1 MAIVKTHAITLHLDH
16 IQHLFQAPE
25 LDPFAGSAHS
35 LSGIEQ
41 ILNELQAQPLR
52 CRVHTTILL
61 PSTQLSKD
69 IEQNCRI
76 ALERY
81 CKVQIHQLSN
91 NMASLRRQGFI
102 SLQTG
107 LIFLAACSVL
117 ATFFATL
124 KGLPEFPRQLL
135 SEGFIIAGWVGLWHP
150 ADLLLYAWKPYWRD
164 KHLYKRI
171 RDMELEI
178 RADR

>member
-1 MAIVKTHAITLHLDH
+1 
-16 IQHLFQAPE
+16 
-25 LDPFAGSAHS
+25 
-35 LSGIEQ
+35 
-41 ILNELQAQPLR
+41 
-52 CRVHTTILL
+52 VHTTILL
-61 PSTQLSKD
+61 PPAQLSKN
-69 IEQNCRI
+69 IEQDCRI
-76 ALERY
+76 SLERY
-81 CKVQIHQLSN
+81 CEVKIHQLSN
-91 NMASLRRQGFI
+91 HMVSLRRQGII

-107 LIFLAACSVL
+107 LIFLAVCSVL

-124 KGLPEFPRQLL
+124 GGLPEFPRQLL

-164 KHLYKRI
+164 THLHKRI